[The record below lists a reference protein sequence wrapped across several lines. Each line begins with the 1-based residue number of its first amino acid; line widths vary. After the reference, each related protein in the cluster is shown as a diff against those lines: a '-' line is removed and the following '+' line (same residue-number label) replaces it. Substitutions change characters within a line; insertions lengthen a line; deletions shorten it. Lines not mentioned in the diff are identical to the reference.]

1 MLHVQ
6 GSRVHSEFQTR
17 PGESARE
24 QQTRSPPPRAS
35 PPQDRAVFVRD
46 MVWIG
51 GPYALPPDYAF
62 PPMPAILRADDRMV
76 LLGPPPPGGLL
87 VLNASGL
94 PLVDPWGGG
103 ASPSW
108 VAGPPAD
115 HEGILFRHQN
125 CTFRQTPPTF
135 RHR

>member
-1 MLHVQ
+1 MSLVHDDVK
-6 GSRVHSEFQTR
+6 SSCELPRVDSDSSSHYFTR
-17 PGESARE
+17 TADSDR
-24 QQTRSPPPRAS
+24 PPAPRAS
-35 PPQDRAVFVRD
+35 PHQDRAVFGRD

-62 PPMPAILRADDRMV
+62 PPMPAILWADDRMV

-94 PLVDPWGGG
+94 PPVDPWGGG

-108 VAGPPAD
+108 VAGP
-115 HEGILFRHQN
+115 Q
-125 CTFRQTPPTF
+125 PTWPLV
-135 RHR
+135 